1 MPDRSAVHIE
11 AVRLKTVLIDI
22 IALAGAAAVV
32 EGLREVYSPAAWIVT
47 GAVLFL
53 CSWRISRAEAV
64 SP

>member
-1 MPDRSAVHIE
+1 
-11 AVRLKTVLIDI
+11 VLIDI